1 MSNVWSIRSF
11 LNTDTPSLAH
21 IWSDHHSAFG
31 SPSRCN
37 ASLWDQCIL
46 SKAYFAP
53 DHLLLA
59 IDSQGEAH
67 GLIHFGAALD
77 EAGKNLSDDT
87 GMVHRMCVRPHI
99 EDDEIAKLLLQ
110 HACERLQA
118 AGLKRCLAVG
128 ALESSSFY
136 LGIAE
141 GDNRMGVSAADQ
153 RLQNWLISGRFQPSI
168 PTECWEVSLD
178 SFRPPMDR
186 MQISIRRACTISRV
200 LDDYQ
205 SNWWISTVLG
215 HCDQVRFSLVSRRPD
230 RTEMEVML
238 WYPDATIR
246 GVDSATARLKLPSIP
261 DDEENR
267 ERLIHL
273 IAESLR
279 QLQTERKRAVR
290 VVASVQNPA
299 CTRLL
304 QRLNFRTTDHGMIY
318 VRDFTDGA
326 ADDDQAI
333 ATPST

>member
-21 IWSDHHSAFG
+21 IWSDHHSAYG
-31 SPSRCN
+31 SSSRCN

-46 SKAYFAP
+46 SKAYFSP
-53 DHLLLA
+53 DQLLLA
-59 IDSQGEAH
+59 IDANGEAH
-67 GLIHFGAALD
+67 GLIHFGTALD
-77 EAGKNLSDDT
+77 EDGKNLSGDT
-87 GMVHRMCVRPHI
+87 GMIHRLCIRPHI
-99 EDDEIAKLLLQ
+99 DEDGIANLLMEK
-110 HACERLQA
+110 ACQLLKSV
-118 AGLKRCLAVG
+118 GLKRCLAVG

-153 RLQNWLISGRFQPSI
+153 RLQNWLVSGRFQPCI

-200 LDDYQ
+200 LDEYQ

-215 HCDQVRFSLVSRRPD
+215 HCDQVRFSLVSRGPD

-246 GVDSATARLKLPSIP
+246 GVDSTTARLKLPSIP
-261 DDEENR
+261 EDEENR

-279 QLQTERKRAVR
+279 QLQAERKRAVR
-290 VVASVQNPA
+290 VVASAQNTA

-318 VRDFTDGA
+318 ARDLSG
-326 ADDDQAI
+326 I
-333 ATPST
+333 AGESV

>member
-37 ASLWDQCIL
+37 TSLWDQCIL
-46 SKAYFAP
+46 SKAYFSP

-59 IDSQGEAH
+59 IDSHGEAH
-67 GLIHFGAALD
+67 GLIHFGTALD

-99 EDDEIAKLLLQ
+99 EEDEIAKLLLK
-110 HACERLQA
+110 HACDRLQA
-118 AGLKRCLAVG
+118 VGLKRCLAVG

-153 RLQNWLISGRFQPSI
+153 RLQNWLISGHFQPSI

-186 MQISIRRACTISRV
+186 MQISIRRGCTISRV
-200 LDDYQ
+200 LDEYQ

-215 HCDQVRFSLVSRRPD
+215 HCDQVRFSLVSRGPD

-279 QLQTERKRAVR
+279 QLQAERKRSVR

-326 ADDDQAI
+326 AENEQAI
-333 ATPST
+333 ITPSK

>member
-21 IWSDHHSAFG
+21 IWSDHHSAYG
-31 SPSRCN
+31 SSSRCN
-37 ASLWDQCIL
+37 SSLWDQCIL
-46 SKAYFAP
+46 SKAYFSP

-59 IDSQGEAH
+59 IDPHGEAH
-67 GLIHFGAALD
+67 GLIHFGAALAED
-77 EAGKNLSDDT
+77 GKYLSGDT
-87 GMVHRMCVRPHI
+87 GMIHRLCVRPHAD
-99 EDDEIAKLLLQ
+99 EDRIAKLLLERACQ
-110 HACERLQA
+110 HLSSE
-118 AGLKRCLAVG
+118 GLNRCLAVG
-128 ALESSSFY
+128 ALEASSFY

-153 RLQNWLISGRFQPSI
+153 RLQHWLIDGRFKPHT
-168 PTECWEVSLD
+168 PTECWEVSLE

-200 LDDYQ
+200 LDEYQ

-215 HCDQVRFSLVSRRPD
+215 HCDQVRFSLVSRGPD

-290 VVASVQNPA
+290 VVASAQNPS

-318 VRDFTDGA
+318 VRDLSEAVGDNMQG
-326 ADDDQAI
+326 
-333 ATPST
+333 S

>member
-21 IWSDHHSAFG
+21 IWSDHHSAYG
-31 SPSRCN
+31 SSSRCN

-46 SKAYFAP
+46 SKAYFSP
-53 DHLLLA
+53 DQLLLA
-59 IDSQGEAH
+59 MDGSGEVH
-67 GLIHFGAALD
+67 GLIHFGPALD
-77 EAGKNLSDDT
+77 NDGENLSGDT
-87 GMVHRMCVRPHI
+87 GMIHRLCIRPHI
-99 EDDEIAKLLLQ
+99 DEDAIAKLLL
-110 HACERLQA
+110 EQA
-118 AGLKRCLAVG
+118 HRHLMSVGLTQCLAVG

-153 RLQNWLISGRFQPSI
+153 RLQNWLIDDHFQPYI

-200 LDDYQ
+200 LDEYQ

-215 HCDQVRFSLVSRRPD
+215 HCDQVRFSLVSRGPD

-246 GVDSATARLKLPSIP
+246 GVDSTTARLKLPSIP

-279 QLQTERKRAVR
+279 QLQAERKRAVR
-290 VVASVQNPA
+290 VVASAQNPA

-318 VRDFTDGA
+318 LRHLSNPVGENG
-326 ADDDQAI
+326 QG
-333 ATPST
+333 